1 MTRFGMRLGLLCILA
16 LAGRAGAMTI
26 QLGSETVTLVE
37 AGRMWHYLAGAGAPS
52 EPAEAWTEVEFDDS
66 AWPVGPA
73 GFGFGDN
80 DDATVLADMQ
90 DRYVT
95 LYIRTMFSVSTPV
108 GDGALELEILLVV
121 AEELAAADV
130 GCLAAQLEP
139 DVPANVVLRERALEL
154 FVERCMRGGITSL
167 KVAEF
172 RHQHHA

>member
-108 GDGALELEILLVV
+108 GDGALELEIDYDDGFIAYLNGR
-121 AEELAAADV
+121 EAARRNMPEGPATFATTASSHEA
-130 GCLAAQLEP
+130 GTPETLSLIHISEP
-139 DVPANVVLRERALEL
+139 TRPY
-154 FVERCMRGGITSL
+154 
-167 KVAEF
+167 
-172 RHQHHA
+172 